1 MGKEIFDQERP
12 KSALARGLQDAFAG
26 CEKWTPAPPR
36 RRSTL
41 PPPARPAPAG
51 GASLGGAT
59 QQF

>member
-41 PPPARPAPAG
+41 PPPTWPAAAG
-51 GASLGGAT
+51 GPDLGAPP
-59 QQF
+59 QQL

>member
-26 CEKWTPAPPR
+26 CEKWTIAPSQ

-41 PPPARPAPAG
+41 PPPTQPAPAG
-51 GASLGGAT
+51 GASLGGPT